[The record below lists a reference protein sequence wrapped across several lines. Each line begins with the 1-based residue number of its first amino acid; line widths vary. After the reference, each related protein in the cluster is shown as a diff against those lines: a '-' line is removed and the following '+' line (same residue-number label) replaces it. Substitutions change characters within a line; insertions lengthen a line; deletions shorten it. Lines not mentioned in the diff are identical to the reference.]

1 VTDKAVRSG
10 RWRAAVQGASLR
22 TRVMA
27 AAALLVVI
35 TSLATAVLG
44 TTLLRSYLLSR
55 SDAQL
60 RDFGKV
66 ASRMVERQ
74 HGQPGDRSRSQTLP
88 TQFLVEVIG
97 ADGHIQVAGGPL
109 GSAGGLRLSA
119 AQLSDTATPFTAAA
133 AGTAD
138 GSWRVLVQRLS
149 GGSHLVIGYSLRDL
163 DSTVTRLEVADA
175 LAGAFAV
182 IVLAGIGLPLVR
194 ASLAPL
200 ARIEAT
206 AAAIARGD
214 LSRRIDHPAGNTEVG
229 RLAEALDVMLAS
241 IETAYRARAD
251 GEGRAVRSEERM
263 RRFVADASHELR
275 TPLTSVRGLAEYATQ
290 QGEGAS
296 REELLRLMGLITHE
310 ADRMGRL
317 VADLL
322 MLARFDAGRPLDRR
336 PVELASLAAEAVE
349 RARVTDP
356 SRPITLAAA
365 EPVIIDADQ
374 ERLRQVIDNLIGNA
388 IQHTPSGSPVTVTV
402 SGGAGRAELTVADHG
417 PGMTAQQASRVFER
431 FYRTDGARTRERGG
445 AGLGLSIAA
454 SLAAA
459 HGGEITVDT
468 APGQGAAFRLRLPQA
483 VTLQENATGSQS

>member
-1 VTDKAVRSG
+1 VTGRAVGSG
-10 RWRAAVQGASLR
+10 RWRAAVLGASLR

-27 AAALLVVI
+27 VAALLVVI
-35 TSLATAVLG
+35 TSLVTAVLS

-66 ASRMVERQ
+66 ASRAVERQ
-74 HGQPGDRSRSQTLP
+74 HQQPDGRSRSQALP
-88 TQFLVEVIG
+88 TQFLVEVTG
-97 ADGHIQVAGGPL
+97 ADGRIQVTGGPL

-119 AQLSDTATPFTAAA
+119 AQLSDTAAPFTVAATGNA
-133 AGTAD
+133 Q

-149 GGSHLVIGYSLRDL
+149 GGRRLVIGYSLGDL
-163 DSTVTRLEVADA
+163 DSTVTRLEVAEG
-175 LAGAFAV
+175 LAGAVAV

-241 IETAYRARAD
+241 IETAYLARAE

-275 TPLTSVRGLAEYATQ
+275 TPLTSVRGLAEYGLQ
-290 QGEGAS
+290 QGHAAS
-296 REELLRLMGLITHE
+296 GEELLRLMGLITHE

-322 MLARFDAGRPLDRR
+322 LLARFDTGRPLDRR
-336 PVELASLAAEAVE
+336 PVELASLAAEAVQ

-356 SRPITLAAA
+356 GRPIMLQAA
-365 EPVIIDADQ
+365 EPVIIDADE

-388 IQHTPSGSPVTVTV
+388 VQHTPSGSPITVTV
-402 SGGAGRAELTVADHG
+402 AGGAGRAEFTVADHG

-445 AGLGLSIAA
+445 AGLGLAIAA

-468 APGQGAAFRLRLPQA
+468 APGQGAAFHLRLPQA
-483 VTLQENATGSQS
+483 EPLQETATGSQS